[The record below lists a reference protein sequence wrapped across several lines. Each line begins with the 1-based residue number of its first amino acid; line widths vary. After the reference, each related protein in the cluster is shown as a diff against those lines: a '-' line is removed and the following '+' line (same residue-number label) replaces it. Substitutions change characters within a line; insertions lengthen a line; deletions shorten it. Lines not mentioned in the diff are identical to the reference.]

1 MVGVEEE
8 LAGRTDV
15 IGHGFLEVWVCV
27 HAEKVE
33 SGDEVI
39 VSSIYVDSPCVNVT
53 DRLAVQGCTADS
65 VAGLLNVADQL
76 LRLSA
81 GARVV
86 LDACRGNPV

>member
-15 IGHGFLEVWVCV
+15 VGHGFLEVWVCV
-27 HAEKVE
+27 HAEEVE

-39 VSSIYVDSPCVNVT
+39 VSSVDVHSPCINVA

-65 VAGLLNVADQL
+65 VAGLLNVAGQL
-76 LRLSA
+76 LRLST